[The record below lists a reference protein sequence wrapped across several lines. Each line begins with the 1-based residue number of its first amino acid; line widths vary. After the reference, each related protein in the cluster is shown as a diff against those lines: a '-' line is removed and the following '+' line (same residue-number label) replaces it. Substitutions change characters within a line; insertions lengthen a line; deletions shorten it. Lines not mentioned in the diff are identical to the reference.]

1 MISLLDKIVFSFL
14 VERMPYLEAVQ
25 WSFGISLTVSALG
38 IYCILWFV
46 LTTLYDKWYDW
57 KESKETD

>member
-46 LTTLYDKWYDW
+46 LTTLYDK
-57 KESKETD
+57 